1 MAVLIK
7 QQSVLTRRLT
17 RWDADEL
24 RTMFISE
31 LSEMYKAE
39 VPLYGTLVDIVRSV
53 DASVLAGQGKD
64 TTSLPNRH
72 ELERHG
78 AIRIGT
84 KHELRTI
91 KRLFAILGMHPVGYY
106 DLGVIGFPLH
116 ATTFR
121 PVTEGSLQKN
131 PFRVFTTLLRT
142 EDLTPE
148 VYKRVEGM
156 LKQRELFTPRLVEI
170 IEQVEARRAMTG
182 QDTDDLMSEALKIF
196 KWHSR
201 SAFSMVEYLAMKH
214 IHPIVADISCFPSA
228 HINHLTPRTL
238 DIDLVQKEMIRLGLP
253 AKERIEGPPPR
264 RCPIL
269 LRQTSFKALE
279 ENIVFDNA
287 GSNGVSE
294 KGTHTARFGEVE
306 QRGAAVTRKGR
317 ELYDR
322 LLQFAIREAKHTKN
336 FDSVL
341 AQIFATQF
349 PDSWAE
355 LRAQGLVFFQYRPT
369 SDGLQY
375 ARENRIAKS
384 QGQNVDL
391 GQLIDRGLIK
401 YEPITYEDFLPFS
414 AAGIFKSNVTG
425 DLADEDKIQKALSDI
440 KPGLEALESSLGC
453 KVRDEF
459 LLYEELQR
467 NSIRDCEKE
476 LGLTEIVVS

>member
-1 MAVLIK
+1 M
-7 QQSVLTRRLT
+7 LTHSLT

-24 RTMFISE
+24 RTRFIFA
-31 LSEMYKAE
+31 LSDMYKAE
-39 VPLYGTLVDIVRSV
+39 VPLYGTLVGIVRSV
-53 DASVLAGQGKD
+53 DASVLSALGKN
-64 TTSLPNRH
+64 TTSLPTRH

-78 AIRIGT
+78 AIRLGT

-91 KRLFAILGMHPVGYY
+91 RRLFAILGMYPVGYY

-121 PVTEGSLQKN
+121 PVTERSLQKN

-142 EDLTPE
+142 EGLTPE
-148 VYKRVEGM
+148 VSVKVESM

-170 IEQVEARRAMTG
+170 IEHVEAGRVMTD
-182 QDTDDLMSEALKIF
+182 QDADDLISEALKTF

-201 SAFSMVEYLAMKH
+201 SAFSMDEYLVMKQ
-214 IHPIVADISCFPSA
+214 IHPIVADISCFPSS

-238 DIDLVQKEMIRLGLP
+238 DIDLVQKEMVRLGLP

-269 LRQTSFKALE
+269 LRQTSFRALE
-279 ENIVFDNA
+279 ENIIFDKA
-287 GSNGVSE
+287 DCNGISE

-322 LLQFAIREAKHTKN
+322 LLQYATRESKHTED

-341 AQIFATQF
+341 AQTFTAQF

-355 LRAQGLVFFQYRPT
+355 LRTQGLVFFQYRPT
-369 SDGLQY
+369 PAGLQY
-375 ARENRIAKS
+375 AKEDRIAKS
-384 QGQNVDL
+384 QGQNADL
-391 GQLIDRGLIK
+391 EELIDRGLIE
-401 YEPITYEDFLPFS
+401 YEPLTYEDFLPFS

-425 DLADEDKIQKALSDI
+425 GLADEGKVQKTPSEI
-440 KPGLEALESSLGC
+440 KTGLEGLESSLGC
-453 KVRDEF
+453 RVWDEF

-467 NSIRDCEKE
+467 KSIQHCERE
-476 LGLTEIVVS
+476 LGFAKTVI